1 MKPYSRADK
10 EVAKLNRYF
19 IQEFLRFQA
28 IKLDE
33 LNVLRSA
40 KAMYERMDKKARSAF
55 VRIARDKYDDI
66 TIAEAL
72 FLLEE
77 YDPVTKYV
85 YTHEVERKRMR
96 FAEAFIAS
104 KGNANE
110 VKTALRLWSNMIRQ
124 YSTTITDEALLLSYK
139 KAGVEHV
146 KWITEEDELR
156 CTECAERHNK
166 VYHIDSIPPKPHI
179 NCRCYFV
186 PYVGNRCGDARK
198 KAQKV

>member
-1 MKPYSRADK
+1 MKLYSRADK

-55 VRIARDKYDDI
+55 VRIAKEQDDDI

-104 KGNANE
+104 KGNSSE

-124 YSTTITDEALLLSYK
+124 YSIAITDEALLLSYK
-139 KAGVEHV
+139 KAGVEYV

-156 CTECAERHNK
+156 CAECAERHNK

-179 NCRCYFV
+179 NCRCYFE
-186 PYVGNRCGDARK
+186 PTK
-198 KAQKV
+198 KQ

>member
-33 LNVLRSA
+33 LNVLKSA
-40 KAMYERMDKKARSAF
+40 KSMYERMDKKARAAF
-55 VRIARDKYDDI
+55 VRIAKEQDDDI

-72 FLLEE
+72 FLLKE

-85 YTHEVERKRMR
+85 YENEVERKRMR

-104 KGNANE
+104 KGNASE

-124 YSTTITDEALLLSYK
+124 YSIATTDEALLLSYK
-139 KAGVEHV
+139 KAGVEYV

-156 CTECAERHNK
+156 CAECAERHNK

-179 NCRCYFV
+179 NCRCYFE
-186 PYVGNRCGDARK
+186 PTK
-198 KAQKV
+198 KQ